1 MKNILFKISSAL
13 FLSVLLFSC
22 SKNDV
27 QGKKEN
33 MDKTEKMISV
43 QKENIT
49 QNSLY
54 QLSGAWTNQYG
65 KEVSLNQLSGKVQ
78 VTAMIFTHCG
88 YACPKMVDNMKAIEE
103 KLPQGLKKKVDFLLI
118 SFDSKN
124 DTSARL
130 NQYAT
135 QKQLDDSWTLLH
147 GNADQVRM
155 LSMLLQIQYAPLQ
168 GGGFNHSN
176 AITILDK
183 NGDISQRI
191 EGLDINIDQAVNAIK
206 EAVNRS

>member
-1 MKNILFKISSAL
+1 MKNIFKIL
-13 FLSVLLFSC
+13 PVLILLISLFSC
-22 SKNDV
+22 SKGDRQGNEGDV
-27 QGKKEN
+27 NGAER
-33 MDKTEKMISV
+33 MMSA
-43 QKENIT
+43 QKESIA

-54 QLSGAWTNQYG
+54 QLPGDWTNQYG
-65 KEVSLNQLSGKVQ
+65 KEVSLNQLTGKVQ
-78 VTAMIFTHCG
+78 ITAMIFTHCG

-103 KLPQGLKKKVDFLLI
+103 KLPKDLKNKVDFLLI

-135 QKQLDDSWTLLH
+135 QKQLDNSWTLLH
-147 GNADQVRM
+147 GSSDQVRM

-183 NGDISQRI
+183 KGDISQRI
-191 EGLDINIDQAVNAIK
+191 EGLDINVDQAVNAVK

>member
-1 MKNILFKISSAL
+1 MKNILFKILPAL
-13 FLSVLLFSC
+13 LLSVSLFSC
-22 SKNDV
+22 SKNDM
-27 QGKKEN
+27 QGDKGN
-33 MDKTEKMISV
+33 MNKAQKTMSA
-43 QKENIT
+43 QKESIA

-54 QLSGAWTNQYG
+54 QLSGDWTNQYG
-65 KEVSLNQLSGKVQ
+65 KEVSLNQLTGKVQ

-103 KLPQGLKKKVDFLLI
+103 KLPKELKNKVDFLLI

-130 NQYAT
+130 NQYAA

-147 GNADQVRM
+147 GSSDQVRM

-183 NGDISQRI
+183 EGGISQRI
-191 EGLDINIDQAVNAIK
+191 EGLEINVDQAVNAVK